1 MKLARECSFGAVGP
15 PKRKC
20 NVQPGAR
27 PAAAERFAAGELVAF
42 EARLAAVHRT
52 TPRSDDPSRRHLPLD
67 PSFADATAASSLRP
81 AFALTALEL
90 PRFD

>member
-1 MKLARECSFGAVGP
+1 MEA
-15 PKRKC
+15 
-20 NVQPGAR
+20 
-27 PAAAERFAAGELVAF
+27 AAAERFAAGELVAF

-67 PSFADATAASSLRP
+67 PSFADAAASSSLRP